1 MFDLRVSFQLGSD
14 LEEEEEEEE
23 ELGSF

>member
-23 ELGSF
+23 LGSF